1 MPIKYLYST
10 TKSAVLFNGSTGVW
24 FRTTVGVRQGCLVS
38 PTIFNIFLERSMSD
52 ALEDHRG
59 SVSIGGR
66 IKVKFRFTDD
76 IVVNAEE
83 EDKLVTL

>member
-1 MPIKYLYST
+1 
-10 TKSAVLFNGSTGVW
+10 
-24 FRTTVGVRQGCLVS
+24 
-38 PTIFNIFLERSMSD
+38 MSD

-83 EDKLVTL
+83 EDEAGDIVTSMDTAHTRYKIEIWPDKTKKDKQFHWLSKRDQDKRSKARSKR